1 MNFQKSLSTE
11 EKEMIKKQNLLNEE
25 QQMKVDVLKRSIKVA
40 QSELDALVLEKM
52 VYEIYLQATQSL
64 KTR

>member
-11 EKEMIKKQNLLNEE
+11 EKEMLKKQNLLNEE